1 MIVLHIAKV
10 LKAKVID
17 LIPLMCKELDYRQTE
32 LAFECTRMAHV
43 LGKLAKD
50 PRDVDFLEKFAF
62 TQMFSLMVEKY
73 IDSLQTQVINT
84 EPA

>member
-1 MIVLHIAKV
+1 
-10 LKAKVID
+10 
-17 LIPLMCKELDYRQTE
+17 
-32 LAFECTRMAHV
+32 MAHV

-73 IDSLQTQVINT
+73 IDSLQPQAINT
-84 EPA
+84 QPD